1 MIDFSQWMEAWNT
14 YNNPTKTV
22 PLTAAEIHNLRFWS
36 VVLCGVFVLGVLVF
50 CVASCL
56 ADNSKS
62 NLKSMALFGLA
73 CVASF
78 ALVTVYMFTVTT
90 DTFKVDAPLP
100 ASFITQAE
108 RTFGVRNLSCP
119 AEVMD
124 AGSVLPDAGSYQ
136 CVVTSGESDS
146 NLSDVTLVVAGH
158 NVGLYDKDGKA
169 LVANGNS
176 PRTVP
181 DAS

>member
-1 MIDFSQWMEAWNT
+1 MKDFTKWLEAWDA
-14 YNNPTKTV
+14 YHNPTKTV
-22 PLTAAEIHNLRFWS
+22 PLTAAEIHNLRFWA
-36 VVLCGVFVLGVLVF
+36 VVIFGVFVLGVLVF
-50 CVASCL
+50 CAASYL

-62 NLKSMALFGLA
+62 NLKSIALGGLA

-78 ALVTVYMFTVTT
+78 ALVPVYMFTITT

-108 RTFGVRNLSCP
+108 RTFDVRNLSCP
-119 AEVMD
+119 TEVMD
-124 AGSVLPDAGSYQ
+124 AKDALPDAGLYQ

-158 NVGLYDKDGKA
+158 NVGLYDKDGTA
-169 LVANGNS
+169 LVANGKD
-176 PRTVP
+176 R
-181 DAS
+181 